1 MIIVSAISHF
11 NGTGIFF
18 GGGNLHT
25 VTGREEQKP
34 MSEAGA
40 IVQTHLYEEHV
51 AAGGRM
57 VEFAGFELPVQYSGL
72 TEEHHAVRTRAG
84 LFDVSHMGE
93 IVIRGPAAL
102 DFVQLISC
110 NDHQKMTVGRAQYTG
125 IMYPE
130 GTFVDDTLV
139 HKMADDEYLLV
150 VNAAN
155 RNKDVTYLTELAAD
169 IDDVEVI
176 DLSDDYAQLA
186 LQGPLAQEILQP
198 LTPEDL
204 SELKYYHFIEGGI
217 AGAEAIIAR
226 TGYTGEDGFE
236 LYVAPSAA
244 RDLWREILDR
254 GQQHGVLPAGLGAR
268 DTLRFEAGM
277 SLYGND
283 IDSTTTPLEA
293 GLGWIVKFKK
303 GDYIG
308 RDVLERQK
316 EEGVARKLIGFEIQK
331 RGIAR
336 HGYPVLLS
344 EDDTDPVGC
353 VTSGTQSPTL
363 GKALG
368 MTYLPIEATGVGTE
382 FFVQIR
388 NRTTPARVVELPF
401 YSRKKK

>member
-1 MIIVSAISHF
+1 
-11 NGTGIFF
+11 
-18 GGGNLHT
+18 
-25 VTGREEQKP
+25 
-34 MSEAGA
+34 MSESGVVAK
-40 IVQTHLYEEHV
+40 TPLYEEHI

-57 VEFAGFELPVQYSGL
+57 VEFAGFELPVQYKSL

-93 IVIRGPAAL
+93 IVIRGPGAL
-102 DFVQLISC
+102 DFVQLVSC
-110 NDHQKMTVGRAQYTG
+110 NDHQKMTIGRAQYTG

-155 RNKDVTYLTELAAD
+155 RHKDVAYLTELASE
-169 IDDVEVI
+169 IVGVEVL

-186 LQGPLAQEILQP
+186 IQGPLAEEILQP
-198 LTPEDL
+198 LTPENLSDL
-204 SELKYYHFIEGGI
+204 RYYRFIEGGV
-217 AGAEAIIAR
+217 AGTAAIIAR

-236 LYVAPSAA
+236 LYVEPSAA
-244 RDLWREILDR
+244 PGLWRAILDR
-254 GQQHGVLPAGLGAR
+254 GRPHDLVPAGLGAR

-283 IDSTTTPLEA
+283 IDNTTTPLEA
-293 GLGWIVKFKK
+293 GLDWIVKFKK
-303 GDYIG
+303 GDFIG
-308 RDVLERQK
+308 RDVLELQK
-316 EEGVARKLIGFEIQK
+316 EEGIERKLVGFEMFE

-336 HGYPVLLS
+336 HGYPVMLA
-344 EDDTDPVGC
+344 EDDTEAISR

-363 GKALG
+363 GRALG
-368 MTYLPIEATGVGTE
+368 MTYLPIEATEVGTQ

-388 NRTTPARVVELPF
+388 NRTAPARVVELPF
-401 YSRKKK
+401 YSRKKI

>member
-1 MIIVSAISHF
+1 
-11 NGTGIFF
+11 
-18 GGGNLHT
+18 
-25 VTGREEQKP
+25 
-34 MSEAGA
+34 
-40 IVQTHLYEEHV
+40 
-51 AAGGRM
+51 M
-57 VEFAGFELPVQYSGL
+57 VEFAGFELPLQYQSL
-72 TEEHHAVRTRAG
+72 TEEHHAVRKRAG

-102 DFVQLISC
+102 EFVQLVSC

-155 RNKDVTYLTELAAD
+155 RHKDVVYLTELATE
-169 IDDVEVI
+169 IDGVEVI
-176 DLSDDYAQLA
+176 DLSDDYAQIA
-186 LQGPLAQEILQP
+186 LQGPLAEEILQP
-198 LTPEDL
+198 LTTENL
-204 SELKYYHFIEGGI
+204 SEIKYYRFIEGKV
-217 AGAEAIIAR
+217 AGAAAIIAR

-236 LYVAPSAA
+236 LYVEPSATPG
-244 RDLWREILDR
+244 LWRAILDR
-254 GQQHGVLPAGLGAR
+254 GQPHDLIPAGLGAR

-283 IDSTTTPLEA
+283 IDNTTTPLEA

-303 GDYIG
+303 GDYVG

-316 EEGVARKLIGFEIQK
+316 DEGVDRRLVGFEVYE

-336 HGYPVLLS
+336 HGYPVLLKE
-344 EDDTDPVGC
+344 EDTEPVSR
-353 VTSGTQSPTL
+353 VTSGTRSPTL
-363 GKALG
+363 GRALG
-368 MTYLPIEATGVGTE
+368 MTYLPTEATDVGTE

-388 NRTTPARVVELPF
+388 NRTAPARVVELPF
-401 YSRKKK
+401 YSRKKT

>member
-1 MIIVSAISHF
+1 MTESGAVAK
-11 NGTGIFF
+11 TP
-18 GGGNLHT
+18 LHD
-25 VTGREEQKP
+25 
-34 MSEAGA
+34 
-40 IVQTHLYEEHV
+40 EHV

-57 VEFAGFELPVQYSGL
+57 VEFAGFELPVQYTSL
-72 TEEHHAVRTRAG
+72 AEEHHAVRTRAG

-93 IVIRGPAAL
+93 IAIRGPGAL
-102 DFVQLISC
+102 DFVQLVSC

-139 HKMADDEYLLV
+139 HKMAEDEFLLV

-155 RNKDVTYLTELAAD
+155 RHKDVAYLSELAGD
-169 IDDVEVI
+169 FDGVEVT

-186 LQGPLAQEILQP
+186 LQGPLAEEILQP
-198 LTPEDL
+198 LTPEYL
-204 SELKYYHFIEGGI
+204 SELKYYRFVEGGV
-217 AGAEAIIAR
+217 AGTAAIIAR

-236 LYVAPSAA
+236 LYVRPSAA
-244 RDLWREILDR
+244 PGLWRAILDQGR
-254 GQQHGVLPAGLGAR
+254 PHDLLPAGLGAR

-277 SLYGND
+277 TLYGND
-283 IDSTTTPLEA
+283 IDHTTTPLEA

-303 GDYIG
+303 GDFIG

-316 EEGVARKLIGFEIQK
+316 EEGVERKLVGFEMHE

-336 HGYPVLLS
+336 HGYPVLLGENDS
-344 EDDTDPVGC
+344 EPIGH

-368 MTYLPIEATGVGTE
+368 MTYLPIEMTETGSE

-388 NRTTPARVVELPF
+388 NRTAPARVVELPF